1 MLLRFNDIIAI
12 LIGLTSATD
21 AFNNSSN
28 CSQYVILFLPQIDT
42 GELLNY
48 TNLDGHKRHAYVYN
62 GKRKQQQLPLVVW
75 LHGALISPDF
85 GIQQR
90 Y

>member
-21 AFNNSSN
+21 AFNNSI
-28 CSQYVILFLPQIDT
+28 ILFLPQIDT